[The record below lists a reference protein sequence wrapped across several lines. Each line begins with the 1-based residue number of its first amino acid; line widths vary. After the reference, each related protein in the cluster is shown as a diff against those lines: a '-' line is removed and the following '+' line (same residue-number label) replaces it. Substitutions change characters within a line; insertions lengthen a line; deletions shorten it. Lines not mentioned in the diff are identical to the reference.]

1 MSDIY
6 THRDYSFDDEAMS
19 FALHMDRMTAEK
31 LHSKA
36 EIASELAWRD
46 DRIAELEQELT
57 ALREYPFEYGQ
68 LEARYD
74 IQKKELTALRELL
87 AEIEFSPIGM
97 SRPPKPEPLYYL
109 AGGTITPSQYERLM
123 ELTKRSGGNRQSGES
138 R

>member
-74 IQKKELTALRELL
+74 IQKKELTALRELNRRAVWL
-87 AEIEFSPIGM
+87 LCDIANDGKNSDGTSFMYSAELGDDEWM
-97 SRPPKPEPLYYL
+97 QRVNDWCE
-109 AGGTITPSQYERLM
+109 
-123 ELTKRSGGNRQSGES
+123 ELTKRNEQ
-138 R
+138 